1 MLMTRRKLLQSSMF
15 AASLPFIERC
25 SRLVGSAQTTA
36 ASDYKALV
44 CVFLFGGNDAN
55 NLLVPTDQMNYGL
68 YANARGQ
75 LALPQSQLLQL
86 AGTSFGVHP
95 SVPEIQSLFSAGN
108 LAFVA
113 NAGSLVSPL
122 TKAQYPSSSPGEI
135 PQNLFSHPDQVAIMQ
150 TAAPLSSVIQGW
162 GGNIIDAIS
171 PSYPGSTLPLA
182 VSYNGAATYING
194 KNSVGL
200 IAPSQTGSF
209 PCSEGN
215 ACNAVESA
223 MQKIQ
228 VCNNSVLLVQQDQL
242 LSSNMS
248 SVDEIYSKALSQ
260 ATPFKAQFSSGGI
273 GSELAQVARMIQLRQ
288 VVGAQ
293 RQVFF
298 VGLGSF
304 DTHANQLAYHATLL
318 SQLSSNLNA
327 FAESLQEMNVYN
339 DVTLFTL
346 SDFNRT
352 LQPNSSGGTDHA
364 WGSHLIVMGGAV
376 KGKNIYGTFPTLE
389 LGGPD
394 DVSTVGRFLPTT
406 SISQMGADLAS
417 WFGVP
422 DGQLPTIFPT
432 LGNFPSYKL
441 GLV

>member
-15 AASLPFIERC
+15 AASLPFIERY
-25 SRLVGSAQTTA
+25 SRLVGSAQTTS

-44 CVFLFGGNDAN
+44 CIFLFGGNDAN

-86 AGTSFGVHP
+86 PGTSFGVHP

-122 TKAQYPSSSPGEI
+122 TKAQYPSSSPGQI
-135 PQNLFSHPDQVAIMQ
+135 PQNLYSHPDQVAIMQ
-150 TAAPLSSVIQGW
+150 TAAPQSSVIQGW
-162 GGNIIDAIS
+162 GGNIVDAIS

-200 IAPSQTGSF
+200 IAPSQSGSF

-223 MQKIQ
+223 IQ
-228 VCNNSVLLVQQDQL
+228 NIQACKDSVLLVQQDQL
-242 LSSNMS
+242 ISANMANVS
-248 SVDEIYSKALSQ
+248 EIYSRALSQ

-273 GSELAQVARMIQLRQ
+273 GSQLAQVARLIQLRQ
-288 VVGAQ
+288 VIGAQ

-318 SQLSSNLNA
+318 SQLSSNLNT
-327 FAESLQEMNVYN
+327 FALNLQAMDVFNNVAILN
-339 DVTLFTL
+339 L

-352 LQPNSSGGTDHA
+352 LLPNSAGGSDHA
-364 WGSHLIVMGGAV
+364 WGSHLIVMGGPV
-376 KGKNIYGTFPTLE
+376 KGGKIYGTFPTLE
-389 LGGPD
+389 PGGPD

-406 SISQMGADLAS
+406 AISQIGADLAL

-422 DGQLPTIFPT
+422 DGQLLEIFPT
-432 LGNFPSYKL
+432 LGNFPNYKL